1 MSDSCA
7 RISQSATVPRSRGDS
22 LGAPGGAHGKGLGIL
37 AGMNSIGSLS
47 TYTVQSVDIAHLI
60 QIALTPIFLISAI
73 GVTLN
78 VLTSRLARIVD
89 RARATEDVLR
99 RPDHT
104 HDGRDLHGVLSVLA
118 RRARYINAA
127 ITLIT
132 LSALFISLVVVML
145 FVNAFLRWDLS
156 VFIACMFILSM
167 LSLAA
172 ALSAFLIEVR
182 VATNTLQIGI
192 EAAEAADA
200 ASRHDE

>member
-1 MSDSCA
+1 MN
-7 RISQSATVPRSRGDS
+7 
-22 LGAPGGAHGKGLGIL
+22 GL
-37 AGMNSIGSLS
+37 ASLS
-47 TYTVQSVDIAHLI
+47 TYPVQSVDIAHLI

-73 GVTLN
+73 GVTLS

-89 RARATEDVLR
+89 RARVMEDVLR
-99 RPDHT
+99 QPDRRP
-104 HDGRDLHGVLSVLA
+104 DGRDLHAALRVLA

-132 LSALFISLVVVML
+132 VSALFIALVVVML

-156 VFIACMFILSM
+156 AFIACMFIVSM

-182 VATNTLQIGI
+182 IATNTLRIGI
-192 EAAEAADA
+192 EEAAG
-200 ASRHDE
+200 HDE